1 MTLVRSIVV
10 ASIVIAL
17 MLLGSRLVAAQSQPG
32 QYYGSGGGMISGTVL
47 GFDMYDELQPIVWA
61 AIYADN
67 GQRTFIAYS
76 SSGGLYEMFVPVGT
90 YNVTVLE
97 AGYKQIS
104 SSVSVSDGSS
114 SIINFNLEQ
123 SHVPVPEFPASSTL
137 VMLAAL
143 SLAMLALR
151 RRKRSA

>member
-1 MTLVRSIVV
+1 MTLARSIAVL
-10 ASIVIAL
+10 SIVIVL
-17 MLLGSRLVAAQSQPG
+17 LFLGSRVVAAQPQPD
-32 QYYGSGGGMISGTVL
+32 QYYGGGMITGTVL

-61 AIYADN
+61 AIYADS

-76 SSGGLYEMFVPVGT
+76 GSGGFYEMFVPVGT

-97 AGYKQIS
+97 AGYKQTS

-114 SIINFNLEQ
+114 STINFYLEQ
-123 SHVPVPEFPASSTL
+123 SHVPVPEFPSSSTL

-151 RRKRSA
+151 RRILPA